1 MRFFSTKRG
10 VPLPSVLF
18 TPIPR
23 MNALFQMSASATV
36 GDGGPRRHFP
46 ALRPADTR
54 LSASHTPALLRPRP
68 ADTPSAPATPPL
80 CSAPSSPLLFA
91 PVLTRVKLQERS
103 PPGGPLPVLFLFVI
117 AASCLPEVAGLFG
130 LEVFL
135 FLALCPV
142 SSELFLGQRFDI
154 YSSRERPSQPRG
166 AGNSCFPLCIKRGE
180 QRARRG
186 LGGAGAWCPEV
197 SSLGRLGS
205 PARRLQRPG
214 FWVSREKS
222 GWSVLGVQ
230 SAHARAALLSRA
242 PPPLPLL
249 APCASP
255 SLTLPPHTAC
265 VWERLFLPRASD
277 LRCSDTL
284 CHLPLECHHLLLSLG
299 QKRGDRLV
307 V

>member
-1 MRFFSTKRG
+1 M
-10 VPLPSVLF
+10 
-18 TPIPR
+18 
-23 MNALFQMSASATV
+23 
-36 GDGGPRRHFP
+36 
-46 ALRPADTR
+46 
-54 LSASHTPALLRPRP
+54 
-68 ADTPSAPATPPL
+68 
-80 CSAPSSPLLFA
+80 
-91 PVLTRVKLQERS
+91 
-103 PPGGPLPVLFLFVI
+103 I

-186 LGGAGAWCPEV
+186 LGRAGAWCPEV

-242 PPPLPLL
+242 PPPAPPAPCTLRLPL
-249 APCASP
+249 PDTSP
-255 SLTLPPHTAC
+255 SHSLRLGTPFSAACLRPSLLGHSVPFASGMSPPAAVPWAKAGRPAC
-265 VWERLFLPRASD
+265 CVD
-277 LRCSDTL
+277 
-284 CHLPLECHHLLLSLG
+284 
-299 QKRGDRLV
+299 RGWR
-307 V
+307 